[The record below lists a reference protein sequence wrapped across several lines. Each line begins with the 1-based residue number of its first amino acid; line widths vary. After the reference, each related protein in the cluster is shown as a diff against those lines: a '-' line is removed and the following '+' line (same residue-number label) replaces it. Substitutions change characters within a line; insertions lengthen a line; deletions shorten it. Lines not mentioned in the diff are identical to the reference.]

1 MAVFTGTGVALVTLF
16 DEAGEGDYAG
26 TARLAVE
33 LVERGV
39 RAVVVAGTTGE
50 VDTLDDQERVRLF
63 EAVREAVTGAAV
75 IAGTGAASTR
85 QARSLTASARERGVD
100 AVLARSPRGVAD
112 PTDYYEGIAEA
123 ARDLPVL
130 GYHFPQ
136 VAPPGIPL
144 ELLPKLP
151 IQGCKDSSGDMDRLL
166 ATLDGWSQPLY
177 VGSSAVLLQAGAMG
191 AAGAILALANS
202 EPELCAAAFGGD
214 ARAQSTLTPAH
225 LASLEDFPRGV
236 KRLVADKFG
245 TSTATR
251 VG

>member
-1 MAVFTGTGVALVTLF
+1 MAVFTGIGVALVTLF
-16 DEAGEGDYAG
+16 DDAGEVDYAG

-33 LVERGV
+33 LVGRGV
-39 RAVVVAGTTGE
+39 RAVVVSGTTGE
-50 VDTLDDQERVRLF
+50 VDTLDDGERVRLF
-63 EAVREAVTGAAV
+63 EAVREAVTGAVV

-112 PTDYYEGIAEA
+112 PTGYYEGIAA
-123 ARDLPVL
+123 VARELPVL

-202 EPELCAAAFGGD
+202 EPELCAAAFAGD
-214 ARAQSTLTPAH
+214 PRAQRALTPAH
-225 LASLEDFPRGV
+225 LAALEEFPRGV
-236 KRLVADKFG
+236 KRLVAEKFG
-245 TSTATR
+245 TSTVTR